1 MFLFKLIIKN
11 LLFENNK
18 NKLKKW
24 DVQNVLKKKKQQK

>member
-24 DVQNVLKKKKQQK
+24 DVQNVLKKKKHQK